1 MQKLRVLLADDEE
14 PLRTSLR
21 RVLEAKGMDVV
32 GVVENGAEAVRLS
45 LTVESDVLL
54 IDLKMPLM
62 DGIEAA
68 RQISDRETFPII
80 IMHSAYADASL
91 MKEAR
96 AAGVKEWIQKGT
108 RPRELCERIY
118 EIAGRTEA
126 NPEPISSA

>member
-32 GVVENGAEAVRLS
+32 GVVENGAEAVQLS
-45 LTVESDVLL
+45 LTVEYDVLL

-68 RQISDRETFPII
+68 RQISNRETSPII
-80 IMHSAYADASL
+80 IMHSAYGDPSL
-91 MKEAR
+91 MEEAR
-96 AAGVKEWIQKGT
+96 AAGVKVWVQKGI
-108 RPRELCERIY
+108 RPRELCERIF
-118 EIAGRTEA
+118 EIAGRTERDHLV
-126 NPEPISSA
+126 